1 MNALKLATLK
11 VGGRD
16 GSLVVVSRDLKRAC
30 TALQV
35 APTLQKAL
43 ENWRTCAPKLAS
55 LYAQLNSGLAP
66 NSFTFD
72 PKSAHSP
79 LPRAYQWCEGSV
91 WIVHLERR
99 RRSTN
104 RELPPQLY
112 REIGMY
118 QGGSDSFVGPTDPMI
133 CVDDDWDADLEAGV
147 CVIVDDVPMGT
158 SAEQTAQHICLWYW
172 RSNSSR
178 ATLAERA
185 RCCILVVVGRV
196 PAP

>member
-11 VGGRD
+11 VGGRH

-72 PKSAHSP
+72 RKSAHSP

-118 QGGSDSFVGPTDPMI
+118 QGGLGQLRGPDRSD
-133 CVDDDWDADLEAGV
+133 DL
-147 CVIVDDVPMGT
+147 
-158 SAEQTAQHICLWYW
+158 
-172 RSNSSR
+172 RR
-178 ATLAERA
+178 
-185 RCCILVVVGRV
+185 
-196 PAP
+196 